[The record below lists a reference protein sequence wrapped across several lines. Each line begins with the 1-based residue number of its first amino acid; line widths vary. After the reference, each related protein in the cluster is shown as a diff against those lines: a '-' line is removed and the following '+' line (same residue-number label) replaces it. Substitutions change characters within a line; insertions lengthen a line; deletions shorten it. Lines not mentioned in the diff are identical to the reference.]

1 MPNRLQN
8 SASAYLQQHANNPV
22 AWWPWSNEAWE
33 TAAAEGKWV
42 VVSIGYSTCH
52 WCHAMERDV
61 FEKEEA
67 ALAMADFVCIKV
79 DREER
84 PDIDHTYMQAAL
96 AMNGQGG
103 WPLNAIALPDGR
115 PLWAGTYLPL
125 DQWLALLDRIKTIQ
139 KEQPADAEHFA
150 HQVETVLRSSSLP
163 TPAPIESL
171 PSPEELWDRVAKGW
185 DGERFGHRR
194 PQPFPLP
201 DEWLQTAQTALH
213 LEWPAAL
220 HHAGETLLAWHR
232 SGTYDCLD
240 GGLMRYATEPSK
252 RIPHFEKML
261 YDNAQFATAC
271 LGTSALARHPL
282 AYYPEWGRQTSEV
295 LKQAAEQTLVFM
307 ETYLLQPNGLYG
319 AGWDADSEGHEGH
332 YYTWPEDELRAVL
345 GPERAEVLLQK
356 LRAAGGSAWEGR
368 WILHEVALSAEDRGA
383 LQSARSQR
391 IPPFQD
397 TKALLGWN
405 ALAVVAWAHAARW
418 GQNPD
423 AAKQRALELGN
434 RLAFAFF
441 PAEGPAY
448 PLEKI
453 KATPP
458 NRICYSPPAPSPLAQ
473 LEDLVLA
480 GHAFLHL
487 AALGDSDAWLAL
499 AEAWLSRALNDFPHL
514 PNGQAST
521 SRLSADRPFVEA
533 IEMED
538 SVLPS
543 ANALL
548 TELLL
553 HVGLCTGD
561 FEKIQA
567 AQTRLAT
574 AKGLTAEHPGSHTHW
589 LGLWT
594 ALEPLS
600 EKTQR
605 SAWTFGGSQA
615 HAWRKRADD
624 LGLLRP
630 EDPVVL
636 VESEQAPWATQCTA
650 NRCSAPYTDWEAF
663 LAAASLR

>member
-1 MPNRLQN
+1 MPNRLQY

-33 TAAAEGKWV
+33 TASAEGKWV

-67 ALAMADFVCIKV
+67 AKAMADFVCIKV

-139 KEQPADAEHFA
+139 REQPGDAEGYA

-163 TPAPIESL
+163 SPSPGKSL

-185 DGERFGHRR
+185 DSERFGHRR
-194 PQPFPLP
+194 SQPFPLP
-201 DEWLQTAQTALH
+201 DEWLQTAHTALH
-213 LEWPAAL
+213 IDWPAAL

-240 GGLMRYATEPSK
+240 GGLMRYATESSK

-261 YDNAQFATAC
+261 YDNALYATAC
-271 LGTSALARHPL
+271 LGTSALVRHPL
-282 AYYPEWGRQTSEV
+282 AYYPEWGRTTSEF
-295 LKQAAEQTLVFM
+295 LKQAAEQTLAFM
-307 ETYLLQPNGLYG
+307 DAHLVQPHGLYG
-319 AGWDADSEGHEGH
+319 AGWDADSEGHEGL
-332 YYTWPEDELRAVL
+332 YYTWPEEELQSVL
-345 GPERAEVLLQK
+345 GTDRAEALLGQ
-356 LRAAGGSAWEGR
+356 LRAAGGFAWEGR
-368 WILHEVALSAEDRGA
+368 WILHEVALSEPDRLA
-383 LQSARSQR
+383 LQIARSKR
-391 IPPFQD
+391 TPPFQD
-397 TKALLGWN
+397 PKALLGWN
-405 ALAVVAWAHAARW
+405 ALAVTAWVHAARW
-418 GQNPD
+418 GSNP
-423 AAKQRALELGN
+423 AAAAVRAQELGN
-434 RLAFAFF
+434 RIATAFF
-441 PAEGPAY
+441 PSDVSNS

-453 KATPP
+453 RAGLPY
-458 NRICYSPPAPSPLAQ
+458 RIVYAPAAPSPLAQ
-473 LEDLVLA
+473 LEDVVLA
-480 GHAFLHL
+480 CQAFVHL
-487 AALGDSDAWLAL
+487 AALGESINWLAL
-499 AEAWLSRALNDFPHL
+499 AQAWLQRALNDFPRL
-514 PNGQAST
+514 PHGQAST
-521 SRLSADRPFVEA
+521 SRHSVDRPFVEA
-533 IEMED
+533 VEIED

-548 TELLL
+548 TETLL
-553 HVGLCTGD
+553 HLGLCTGD
-561 FEKIQA
+561 FEQIQE
-567 AQTRLAT
+567 AQTRLAS
-574 AKGLTAEHPGSHTHW
+574 AKAHAAEHPSSHTHW

-600 EKTQR
+600 DTTQR
-605 SAWTFGGSQA
+605 SAWTFGGHHA
-615 HAWRKRADD
+615 LAWRQRADE

-630 EDPVVL
+630 EDPVSIQ
-636 VESEQAPWATQCTA
+636 ESDEAPWVTRCTA
-650 NRCSAPYTDWEAF
+650 SRCSAPYTDWDA
-663 LAAASLR
+663 LVAAASLR